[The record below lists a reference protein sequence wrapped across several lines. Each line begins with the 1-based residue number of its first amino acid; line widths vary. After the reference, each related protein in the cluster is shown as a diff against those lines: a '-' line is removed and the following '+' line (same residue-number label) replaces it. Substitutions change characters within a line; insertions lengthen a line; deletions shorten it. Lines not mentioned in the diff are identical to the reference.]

1 MNMHLLFAHEPVAKP
16 KFVKKHSVAYQALK
30 QSRLDDA
37 PYHQAQEDLEKL
49 FDKAQLKK
57 RVRQEFDIPELTQRY
72 EDSGLA
78 DHDISRDF
86 VLELCIQMVIHKRAE
101 PSALIAILYR
111 KMDDGYGQHH
121 AMQRTADALELCVQ
135 ANFVDYS
142 MARKEFIVRLDVT
155 SKVQHELDRYQY
167 PLPMVVQPKPLR
179 HNGQNGYVSHE
190 TGRGMPILKPGR
202 MRDVY
207 AQADIC
213 LDHLNRMNAIPLTLN
228 TDVAET
234 IDNEWSNLD
243 RRKPNETHDQYEK
256 RLKAF
261 ERYDDSSKDVMHAIS
276 GIRERFW
283 LTHAYDRRGRCYCRG
298 YHINYQGNPWNKAVI
313 EFADKELIHD

>member
-1 MNMHLLFAHEPVAKP
+1 MNMHLLFAHEPAAKP
-16 KFVKKHSVAYQALK
+16 QFVKKSSVAYQALK

-37 PYHQAQEDLEKL
+37 PYHEAQENLEQL
-49 FDKAQLKK
+49 FDKAQLKP
-57 RVRQEFDIPELTQRY
+57 RIRREFDIPQFTERY

-78 DHDISRDF
+78 DLDISRDF
-86 VLELCIQMVIHKRAE
+86 VLELCVQMVIHKRAE

-111 KMDDGYGQHH
+111 KMDDGYGQLH
-121 AMQRTADALELCVQ
+121 AMQRTADALEECVKCD
-135 ANFVDYS
+135 FVDYS
-142 MARKEFIVRLDVT
+142 VARGEFIVRLNVT
-155 SKVQHELDRYQY
+155 AETQHDLDRYQY
-167 PLPMVVQPKPLR
+167 PLPMVVRPKPIR
-179 HNGQNGYVSHE
+179 HNAQNGYVTPE
-190 TGRGMPILKPGR
+190 IGKGLPVLKPGR
-202 MRDVY
+202 MRDFY
-207 AQADIC
+207 SQSDLC
-213 LDHLNRMNAIPLTLN
+213 LDHINRMNAIPLTLN
-228 TDVAET
+228 TQVAEA

-243 RRKPNETHDQYEK
+243 RRKPNETHEQYEK

-313 EFADKELIHD
+313 EFADKEFVK